1 MNSHALD
8 VLEFARVAEL
18 TAAFAT
24 SDAGAAHVRALA
36 PLSDRGWLEREH
48 ARVSAVGALCE
59 SEGGWN
65 PAPVPR
71 VDLAL
76 ERARIAGARW
86 TPQEAAAAG
95 VILTSAATT
104 RRSLDDPRRPA
115 AATAVLEPVAR
126 AVVPIPDVA
135 RAIARAIDDGGT
147 VRDDA
152 SPALKRMRRELRT
165 AEQDI
170 VRILERV
177 IAKLEPHQQV
187 PDASVTVRNGRYVI
201 PVRRDGRAAVGGI
214 VHDTSASGGTLFVE
228 PPAAIEAS
236 NRMRELE
243 ADAARE
249 VDRILLELTDVAR
262 PHADSL
268 QATYDALIELDSL
281 YARARFAKEY
291 RCTPIAFAP
300 AGESLTVR
308 DGRHP
313 LLTARGVPVVAFD
326 LIMNAD
332 ERTLLVSGPNTGGKT
347 VLLKALGLFQAM
359 AQSGLPVPAGTGT
372 TLPIVDDIFADV
384 GDEQSIE
391 ASLSTFSAHVT
402 NLREVLA
409 SATSESLVLIDELG
423 SGTDPAEGAAL
434 GAAVLESLT
443 ARGARTIA
451 TTHLGALKDLP
462 LTIAGVVNASLQF
475 DEVQLAPTY
484 RLLKGIPGRSYGL
497 QIARRLQLPADV
509 LDRAVARV
517 PEQERAVSA
526 LLAELERREAELAAR
541 ESTLAAD
548 ETSAREHGQR
558 IADRERL
565 VRERERAVER
575 AARADA
581 RRYLLDARAE
591 VERTI
596 AALKAASESERAE
609 HVRMARRVLER
620 RIDEHGAI
628 DAALAAEGDTHEGAH
643 AGDETVAIGGL
654 VEVDA
659 LGGKIGR
666 VLEFRENEALVAVGA
681 VKVTVPRTSL
691 RAATRSAEAPGV
703 RVAIGDIPEL
713 DAKPEVD
720 LRGVRVAD
728 VDELLLA
735 SLDAAVRADL
745 KSLRIIHG
753 KGTGALRERVAEM
766 LSKDVRVQSFRLGAW
781 NEGGAGVTVAE
792 FA

>member
-1 MNSHALD
+1 MNPHALG
-8 VLEFARVAEL
+8 VLEFSRVVEL
-18 TAAFAT
+18 AAAFAT
-24 SDAGAAHVRALA
+24 SDAGGEHVRALL
-36 PLSDRGWLEREH
+36 PHHDRERLEREH
-48 ARVSAVGALCE
+48 ARVAAVSAVCD

-65 PAPVPR
+65 PAPAPR

-76 ERARIAGARW
+76 QRTRVAEARW
-86 TPQEAAAAG
+86 TPAEAAAVG
-95 VILTSAATT
+95 VVLTSAAST
-104 RRSLDDPRRPA
+104 RRSLEDPRRPA
-115 AATAVLEPVAR
+115 AALAVLAPIVESVVA
-126 AVVPIPDVA
+126 IPELA
-135 RAIARAIDDGGT
+135 RAITRAIDDDGA

-152 SPALKRMRRELRT
+152 SPTLKRLRRELRS

-170 VRILERV
+170 VRILERA

-201 PVRRDGRAAVGGI
+201 PVRRDGRATLGGI

-243 ADAARE
+243 VDATRE
-249 VDRILLELTDVAR
+249 VDRILLELTDAAR

-268 QATYDALIELDSL
+268 QSTYDALIELDSL

-291 RCTPIAFAP
+291 RCAPVSFAS
-300 AGESLTVR
+300 AGEPLIVN

-326 LIMNAD
+326 LAMTHA

-359 AQSGLPVPAGTGT
+359 AQSGVPVPAGVGT

-402 NLREVLA
+402 NLREVLG
-409 SATSESLVLIDELG
+409 SATSDSLVLIDELG

-443 ARGARTIA
+443 SRGARTIA

-462 LTIAGVVNASLQF
+462 LTVNGVVNASLQF
-475 DEVQLAPTY
+475 DEQQLAPTY

-497 QIARRLQLPADV
+497 QIARRLDLPVDV
-509 LDRAVARV
+509 LDRAIARV

-526 LLAELERREAELAAR
+526 LLAELERREAELSAR
-541 ESTLAAD
+541 DATLRAD
-548 ETSAREHGQR
+548 ESRTREHGQR
-558 IADRERL
+558 IAERERS

-596 AALKAASESERAE
+596 AALKAAPDGDRTDQVRA
-609 HVRMARRVLER
+609 ARQALER
-620 RIDEHGAI
+620 RIDEHGAMQ
-628 DAALAAEGDTHEGAH
+628 AALDDDHAPESAIGASAAVD
-643 AGDETVAIGGL
+643 VGGL
-654 VEVDA
+654 VEVDT

-666 VLEFRENEALVAVGA
+666 VMEFRENDAVVAVGGM
-681 VKVTVPRTSL
+681 KVTVPRASL
-691 RAATRSAEAPGV
+691 RATGRAEGVSGV
-703 RVAIGDIPEL
+703 RTAVGDMPEL
-713 DAKPEVD
+713 DAKSEID

-728 VDELLLA
+728 VDEMLLA

-766 LSKDVRVQSFRLGAW
+766 LKKDVRVHAFRLGAW